1 MLASLKEFSIANT
14 DASAPKYARL
24 KEAILRCLENGQLQP
39 GDPLPA
45 EQKFVEA
52 LGIARSTV
60 RQALAILEQDGLLHR
75 VHGRGTFVADEADQQ
90 LRRGSEIL
98 GLIVPEVGAGFY
110 PALQSGYESAASLAG
125 QQIIVANTDNQVERQ
140 ANVILQLV
148 DKNIAGLA
156 LVPASTEVTPASQ
169 VRVVQR
175 QGIPVVF
182 CHRRVPGVTAPLVAF
197 NGVDVG
203 RNAGT
208 EMLARGHRELAYFA
222 SHHFEMSAAYEDGLR
237 EVYPGLRADHIFY
250 GDWTRDT
257 EGEYHQQLEP
267 LECALKEMF
276 ESSHP
281 PTAIFASFDTQA
293 ELIYLLLNDM
303 GVRVPEDVA
312 LIGFGGARRDRPF
325 MQQLTS
331 VVVDEA
337 ELGRRAVRMLEEM
350 RKGER
355 AIDDDE
361 TVWMPLTISDGKTLL
376 DFKE

>member
-1 MLASLKEFSIANT
+1 MLATLKEFSIASA
-14 DASAPKYARL
+14 DASAPKYVRL
-24 KEAILRCLENGQLQP
+24 RDAILRCLEDGQLQP

-60 RQALAILEQDGLLHR
+60 RQALAILERDGLLHR
-75 VHGRGTFVADEADQQ
+75 VHGRGTFVAESAGKK
-90 LRRGSEIL
+90 LRRGTDIL
-98 GLIVPEVGAGFY
+98 ALVVPEVGAGFY
-110 PALQSGYESAASLAG
+110 PELQSGYESAASLLG

-148 DKNIAGLA
+148 DKNVAGLA

-203 RNAGT
+203 RCAGAK
-208 EMLARGHRELAYFA
+208 MLARGHREVAYFA
-222 SHHFEMSAAYEDGLR
+222 SHHFEMSAAYEEGLR
-237 EVYPGLRADHIFY
+237 EVYPELSADRIFY
-250 GDWTRDT
+250 GDWTKNT
-257 EGEYHQQLEP
+257 EGEYHQQREP
-267 LECALKEMF
+267 LTQALRKMLGGGD
-276 ESSHP
+276 P

-303 GVRVPEDVA
+303 GVRVPEEVA
-312 LIGFGGARRDRPF
+312 LLGFGGARRDRPF
-325 MQQLTS
+325 MRQLTS

-350 RKGER
+350 RTGKR
-355 AIDDDE
+355 SIDDDE
-361 TVWMPLTISDGKTLL
+361 TVWMPLTISVGNTLPE
-376 DFKE
+376 FKK

>member
-1 MLASLKEFSIANT
+1 MLAALKDFSIASA

-24 KEAILRCLENGQLQP
+24 RDAILRCLEDGQLQP

-60 RQALAILEQDGLLHR
+60 RQALAILERDGLLHR
-75 VHGRGTFVADEADQQ
+75 VHGRGTFVADGADQQ
-90 LRRGSEIL
+90 LHRGTDIL
-98 GLIVPEVGAGFY
+98 ALIVPEVGAGFY

-203 RNAGT
+203 RSAGV
-208 EMLARGHRELAYFA
+208 EMLARGHQKLAYFA
-222 SHHFEMSAAYEDGLR
+222 SHHFEMSAAYEEGLR
-237 EVYPGLRADHIFY
+237 EVYPELRDDRIFY
-250 GDWTRDT
+250 GDWTRGT
-257 EGEYHQQLEP
+257 EGEYHQQREP
-267 LECALKEMF
+267 LVRALEDMF
-276 ESSHP
+276 ERADP
-281 PTAIFASFDTQA
+281 PSAIFASFDTQA

-303 GVRVPEDVA
+303 GVRIPEDVA

-325 MQQLTS
+325 ARQLTS

-350 RKGER
+350 RNGER
-355 AIDDDE
+355 SIDDE
-361 TVWMPLTISDGKTLL
+361 ESVWMPLAISDGKTLPDL
-376 DFKE
+376 KK

>member
-1 MLASLKEFSIANT
+1 MLAALKEYSIASA

-24 KEAILRCLENGQLQP
+24 RDAILRCLENGQLQP

-60 RQALAILEQDGLLHR
+60 RQALAILERDGMLHR
-75 VHGRGTFVADEADQQ
+75 VHGRGTFVADGAGQK
-90 LRRGSEIL
+90 LRRGADIL
-98 GLIVPEVGAGFY
+98 ALVVPEVGAGFY
-110 PALQSGYESAASLAG
+110 PELQAGYESAASLAG

-148 DKNIAGLA
+148 DKNVAGLA

-182 CHRRVPGVTAPLVAF
+182 CHRRVPGVAAPLVAF

-203 RNAGT
+203 RCAGA
-208 EMLARGHRELAYFA
+208 EMVARGYRKVAYFA
-222 SHHFEMSAAYEDGLR
+222 SHHFEMSAAYEEGLR
-237 EVYPGLRADHIFY
+237 EVYSGLREDRIFY

-257 EGEYHQQLEP
+257 EGEYHQQRDPLARALE
-267 LECALKEMF
+267 EMF
-276 ESSHP
+276 AGRDP

-293 ELIYLLLNDM
+293 ELIYLLLNDL
-303 GVRVPEDVA
+303 GLRVPEDVA
-312 LIGFGGARRDRPF
+312 LLGFGGARRDRPF
-325 MQQLTS
+325 TRQLSS

-337 ELGRRAVRMLEEM
+337 ELGGRAVRMLEEM
-350 RKGER
+350 RDGKR
-355 AIDDDE
+355 SIDDQE
-361 TVWMPLTISDGKTLL
+361 TVWMPLAISAGETLPE
-376 DFKE
+376 FNK